1 VRAPSGGAGTRT
13 EFDRTRERAERAARP
28 SHRAAKGFGWLD
40 ELASSWGY
48 LAIIGVLLL
57 ILAIPGFAF
66 LQNLRAQW
74 RGPSQAEGRRRRELV
89 RG

>member
-1 VRAPSGGAGTRT
+1 MR
-13 EFDRTRERAERAARP
+13 DRSERATRP

-57 ILAIPGFAF
+57 ILAIPGLAF

-74 RGPSQAEGRRRRELV
+74 RGQNQAEGRRRRELV

>member
-1 VRAPSGGAGTRT
+1 VRAQSDAAGARS
-13 EFDRTRERAERAARP
+13 EVDRTPARVERTARSSQRAG
-28 SHRAAKGFGWLD
+28 KGFGWLD

-57 ILAIPGFAF
+57 VLAVPGLAF